1 MLYFRSEEDMQMKN
15 MIKKVIKKRIEKV
28 KLNGYNCSPCDY
40 YRPKNQV
47 NNSTNFWE
55 RVNVLNSNIY

>member
-1 MLYFRSEEDMQMKN
+1 MKN

-47 NNSTNFWE
+47 NNSTYFWE

>member
-28 KLNGYNCSPCDY
+28 KLNGYN
-40 YRPKNQV
+40 
-47 NNSTNFWE
+47 
-55 RVNVLNSNIY
+55 

>member
-28 KLNGYNCSPCDY
+28 KLNG
-40 YRPKNQV
+40 
-47 NNSTNFWE
+47 
-55 RVNVLNSNIY
+55 

>member
-1 MLYFRSEEDMQMKN
+1 MRRCKKTLSRFMLYFRSEEDMQMKN

-40 YRPKNQV
+40 YRPKKP
-47 NNSTNFWE
+47 SK
-55 RVNVLNSNIY
+55 